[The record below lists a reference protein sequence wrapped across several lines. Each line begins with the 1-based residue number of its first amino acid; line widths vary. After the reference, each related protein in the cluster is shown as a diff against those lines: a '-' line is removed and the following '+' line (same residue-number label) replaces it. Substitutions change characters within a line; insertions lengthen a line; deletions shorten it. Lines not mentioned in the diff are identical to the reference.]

1 MENVK
6 RLSIEDFKLNKLKGS
21 TEIENLLGGLQAVDA
36 AADCHVV
43 PTTWGSGNTVYI
55 KSDPV

>member
-6 RLSIEDFKLNKLKGS
+6 RLSLEDFKLNKLKGS
-21 TEIENLLGGLQAVDA
+21 TEIENLLGGLQMEDA
-36 AADCHVV
+36 AADCHLVA
-43 PTTWGSGNTVYI
+43 TSWSSGNATYI